1 LIECNP
7 PRAGLHLARIEAR
20 LPSALPALRGPGCT
34 PAPRLAAADVGAVS
48 ERRRPGGI
56 ADGDGDGDVDANELA
71 AGRAKGRP
79 PPVGVPP
86 VMTMART
93 PG

>member
-20 LPSALPALRGPGCT
+20 L
-34 PAPRLAAADVGAVS
+34 LAAADVGAVS

-56 ADGDGDGDVDANELA
+56 ADGDGDVDANELA

-79 PPVGVPP
+79 PPFGVPP